1 VNPILFAAGAYLLLL
16 PLLKFIPVKLAVK
29 QKVVIASLAFCITI
43 LSVIGSE
50 FLPQVSVIAPLLL
63 VTGLTS
69 YFFESKLQKRK
80 AALNPDPQRE
90 TLPSAIQNHEPIIYE
105 TTDEN
110 LADDYNAEPK
120 PIEDLEESFS
130 AEERN
135 GYIIELEMEDNQR
148 GNYDDDLLNFHDR
161 ETMSGEDKLNV
172 IEDRMPGIKAETDSF
187 IEHEEE
193 EEYYRLF
200 SGMER

>member
-1 VNPILFAAGAYLLLL
+1 MNPILFAAGAYLLLL

-80 AALNPDPQRE
+80 AALQPGPQRE
-90 TLPSAIQNHEPIIYE
+90 TIPSAIQNHEPIIYE

-120 PIEDLEESFS
+120 PIEDLEEGFS

-135 GYIIELEMEDNQR
+135 GYIIELELGDNQR
-148 GNYDDDLLNFHDR
+148 GHSDDDLLNFQDR
-161 ETMSGEDKLNV
+161 EKMSGEDELHV
-172 IEDRMPGIKAETDSF
+172 IAETDSF